1 MPRHLQTNKH
11 LTRCFFFFF
20 LRFILDRVRLK
31 ANSTKVYDPLPK
43 KFSPNL
49 EGVSRGSESAARA
62 MKIPG
67 MEEAGWTVN
76 DLVASAGQGKD
87 ADRQK
92 NVLKSELLAIIRKI
106 EEQQFAWPFREPV
119 DTNEVTVCSF
129 QCF

>member
-1 MPRHLQTNKH
+1 
-11 LTRCFFFFF
+11 
-20 LRFILDRVRLK
+20 
-31 ANSTKVYDPLPK
+31 
-43 KFSPNL
+43 
-49 EGVSRGSESAARA
+49 
-62 MKIPG
+62 

-76 DLVASAGQGKD
+76 DLVASSGQGKD